1 MSVSSKRDGV
11 SPSRAQRALRRPRA
25 LHAFAPVAVAMLLAL
40 TPACRNVSSG
50 GSSGSPPDLFDRQA
64 LLRSYALQVV
74 MPAQHGFDAD
84 AAGLASTTASLAD
97 AVAAGT
103 ATDADWDAARQA
115 WRDAM
120 RAWQMLEVLQVGPAG
135 SRTLRVG
142 GRSLRDEIYSW
153 PAVNPCRVDQE
164 TASEDFASGDFFTRE
179 AINTRGLAAIEYLL
193 FDPDTDNACAAAV
206 DINAQGTWAALL
218 ANGQVPGLRARYA
231 ARAAAEVSR
240 RADELVGAWDASGED
255 FAGQLIGAGD
265 ADSIFDSAAVA
276 LDEVFRALYYVELQ
290 VKDRK
295 LAPPAGLH
303 PDCLASTCPQLQE
316 SRWADA
322 SKDHLLANL
331 IAAQQAFLGGTT
343 AGVGFDDF
351 LHAVGASDLAVEM
364 TTDLANAIAAVEA
377 IPGTLT
383 EALADDPTAVRDA
396 YIAVKEFTDDLKSRF
411 VTVLSLR
418 IGQEGAGDN
427 D

>member
-11 SPSRAQRALRRPRA
+11 SPSRAQRAVRRPRSPQP
-25 LHAFAPVAVAMLLAL
+25 LAPVAVAMLLAL

-50 GSSGSPPDLFDRQA
+50 GSSGSPDLFDRQA
-64 LLRSYALQVV
+64 LLRSYAIQVV
-74 MPAQHGFDAD
+74 MPAQQGFDAD
-84 AAGLASTTASLAD
+84 AAALASATAALAE
-97 AVAAGT
+97 AVAAG
-103 ATDADWDAARQA
+103 AAIDAEQTAARQA

-120 RAWQMLEVLQVGPAG
+120 RAWQTLEVLQVGPAG
-135 SRTLRVG
+135 NRTLRVG

-164 TASEDFASGDFFTRE
+164 TASEDFASEDFFVRE

-193 FDPDTDNACAAAV
+193 FDPDTNNACSASV
-206 DINAQGTWAALL
+206 DINAQGTWAALV
-218 ANGQVPGLRARYA
+218 ASDQVAGLRARYA
-231 ARAAAEVSR
+231 ARAAAEVHR
-240 RADELVGAWDASGED
+240 RAVELVTAWQGPEED
-255 FAGQLIGAGD
+255 FTGQLIGAGD

-276 LDEVFRALYYVELQ
+276 IDEVFRALYYVELQ

-303 PDCLASTCPQLQE
+303 ADCLANTCPELQE

-331 IAAQQAFLGGTT
+331 IAAEQVFLGGSA

-383 EALADDPTAVRDA
+383 EALANDPTSVRDA
-396 YIAVKEFTDDLKSRF
+396 YIATKAFTDDLKSRF
-411 VTVLSLR
+411 ITVLSLR

>member
-1 MSVSSKRDGV
+1 MSERSERDGV
-11 SPSRAQRALRRPRA
+11 SPSRAQRAVRRPRS
-25 LHAFAPVAVAMLLAL
+25 LTSFAPAAVALLLAL

-50 GSSGSPPDLFDRQA
+50 GSSGSADLFDRQA
-64 LLRSYALQVV
+64 LLRSYATQVV
-74 MPAQHGFDAD
+74 MPAQRGFDAD
-84 AAGLASTTASLAD
+84 AAALAGATAALAD
-97 AVAAGT
+97 GIAAGT
-103 ATDADWDAARQA
+103 ATDAEWSAARAA

-120 RAWQMLEVLQVGPAG
+120 RSWQVLEVLQVGPAG

-142 GRSLRDEIYSW
+142 GRGLRDEIYSW

-164 TASEDFASGDFFTRE
+164 TASEDFASEDFFVRE
-179 AINTRGLAAIEYLL
+179 SLNTRGLAAIEYLL
-193 FDPDTDNACAAAV
+193 FDPDTNNACAAAV

-218 ANGQVPGLRARYA
+218 ADGQIPGLRARYA
-231 ARAAAEVSR
+231 ARAAAEVHR
-240 RADELVGAWDASGED
+240 RALELIEAWESPGED
-255 FAGQLIGAGD
+255 FAGQLVGAGD
-265 ADSIFDSAAVA
+265 PDSMFSSAAVA
-276 LDEVFRALYYVELQ
+276 IDEVFRALYYIELQ

-303 PDCLASTCPQLQE
+303 PDCLASTCPALQE

-331 IAAQQAFLGGTT
+331 IAAERVFLGGTS

-351 LHAVGASDLAVEM
+351 LHALGASDLAVEM
-364 TTDLANAIAAVEA
+364 TNDLANAIAAVEA

-383 EALADDPTAVRDA
+383 EALASDPQAVRDA

>member
-1 MSVSSKRDGV
+1 MSVSSERDGV
-11 SPSRAQRALRRPRA
+11 SPSHAQRAVRRGRFARA
-25 LHAFAPVAVAMLLAL
+25 LAPLAAAGLLAL
-40 TPACRNVSSG
+40 LPACRNVSSG
-50 GSSGSPPDLFDRQA
+50 GSSGSSDQFDRQA

-74 MPAQHGFDAD
+74 APAHQGFDAD
-84 AAGLASTTASLAD
+84 AAALAGATASLAD
-97 AVAAGT
+97 AIAAGT
-103 ATDADWDAARQA
+103 ATDADWTAARAA

-120 RAWQMLEVLQVGPAG
+120 RAWQVLEVLQVGPAG

-164 TASEDFASGDFFTRE
+164 TASEDFASADFFTRE
-179 AINTRGLAAIEYLL
+179 AINTRGLAAVEYLL
-193 FDPDTDNACAAAV
+193 FDPDTANACAAAV
-206 DINAQGTWAALL
+206 DINAQGTWAALV
-218 ANGQVPGLRARYA
+218 ANDQVAGLRARYA

-240 RADELVGAWDASGED
+240 RAEELVGAWDAAGED

-276 LDEVFRALYYVELQ
+276 IDEVFRALYYVELQ

-303 PDCLASTCPQLQE
+303 PDCLADTCPQLQE

-331 IAAQQAFLGGTT
+331 IAAERVFLGGTS

-351 LHAVGASDLAVEM
+351 LHAVGASDLATEM
-364 TTDLANAIAAVEA
+364 TNDLANAIAAVEA

-383 EALADDPTAVRDA
+383 EALAADPTAVRDA

>member
-1 MSVSSKRDGV
+1 MSSQRAVRRARCRR
-11 SPSRAQRALRRPRA
+11 SRAAALAA
-25 LHAFAPVAVAMLLAL
+25 LLLAL
-40 TPACRNVSSG
+40 SPGCRNVSSG
-50 GSSGSPPDLFDRQA
+50 GSSGSADLFDRQA
-64 LLRSYALQVV
+64 LLRSYATQVV
-74 MPAQHGFDAD
+74 MPAQRGFDDRAD
-84 AAGLASTTASLAD
+84 ALAGATAALAD

-103 ATDADWDAARQA
+103 ASESDWQAARGA
-115 WRDAM
+115 WREAM
-120 RAWQMLEVLQVGPAG
+120 RAWQGLEVLQVGPAG

-142 GRSLRDEIYSW
+142 GRGLRDEIYSW

-164 TASEDFASGDFFTRE
+164 TASEDFASPDFFTRE
-179 AINTRGLAAIEYLL
+179 PLSTRGLAAIEYLL

-218 ANGQVPGLRARYA
+218 ADGQVPGLRARYA
-231 ARAAAEVSR
+231 ALAAAEVGR
-240 RADELVGAWDASGED
+240 RATELVAAWETPGED

-265 ADSIFDSAAVA
+265 ADSVFDSAAVA
-276 LDEVFRALYYVELQ
+276 IDEVFRALYYVELQ

-303 PDCLASTCPQLQE
+303 PDCLANTCPELQE

-331 IAAQQAFLGGTT
+331 RAAEQAFLGGTA

-364 TTDLANAIAAVEA
+364 TTELAAAIAAVEA

-383 EALADDPTAVRDA
+383 EALASDPTAVRDA